1 MKKSPINTAL
11 LASIAAGAALKT
23 SPSSS
28 DSSEI
33 PLSLID
39 PNPHQPRMGYD
50 PIIVRERADSIEKH
64 GLLQPIT
71 LRYEGARY
79 TIVAGHTRFEAHKLL
94 GRDTIRANIIEAT
107 DDDLAVLAMIENVQ
121 RTDLH
126 PIEIHI
132 AISREPFA
140 SMVDEELAQILGFS
154 NVTKVRNIRSMS
166 RLVHEVR
173 EHLIEHRPRI
183 GVDLLVELQKYPEQY
198 QMGEYN
204 RILSGDANRASL
216 RETLQALNQAQGMI
230 KARETAQKPIQ
241 PFKRDD
247 EGYHIECGKLPKKSR
262 ESFEKDLFDLM
273 VRHGIRPSTTPP

>member
-1 MKKSPINTAL
+1 MKKTINPAL

-23 SPSSS
+23 SSPS

-39 PNPHQPRMGYD
+39 PNPHQPRMNYD
-50 PIIVRERADSIEKH
+50 PVVVRERADSIEKH

-71 LRYEGARY
+71 LRFEGARY
-79 TIVAGHTRFEAHKLL
+79 TIVAGHTRFEAHKLI

-126 PIEIHI
+126 PIEIQI
-132 AISREPFA
+132 ALSREPFA
-140 SMVDEELAQILGFS
+140 SMNDEEIAQILGFS
-154 NVTKVRNIRSMS
+154 NVTKVRNIRSIS
-166 RLVHEVR
+166 RLVQEVR
-173 EHLIEHRPRI
+173 DHLIEHRPSI
-183 GVDLLVELQKYPEQY
+183 GVDLLVELQKYPEQH
-198 QMGEYN
+198 QIGEYH

-216 RETLQALNQAQGMI
+216 RETLRLWNQAQER
-230 KARETAQKPIQ
+230 KEEKERAQKPIQ
-241 PFKRDD
+241 PFKIDSD
-247 EGYHIECGKLPKKSR
+247 GYHIECGKLPKKSR
-262 ESFEKDLFDLM
+262 ESFEKDLLDLM

>member
-11 LASIAAGAALKT
+11 LATIAAGAALKT
-23 SPSSS
+23 SPSPS

-39 PNPHQPRMGYD
+39 PNPHQPRMSYD
-50 PIIVRERADSIEKH
+50 PVVVRERADSIEKH

-71 LRYEGARY
+71 LRFEGTRY

-140 SMVDEELAQILGFS
+140 SMRDEEVAQILGFS

-166 RLVHEVR
+166 RLVQEVR
-173 EHLIEHRPRI
+173 DHLIEHRPSI
-183 GVDLLVELQKYPEQY
+183 GVDLLVELQKYPERFQLDVY
-198 QMGEYN
+198 HEILRGEK
-204 RILSGDANRASL
+204 NRADLRATLSL
-216 RETLQALNQAQGMI
+216 WNKTQAE
-230 KARETAQKPIQ
+230 KAKRAEAQKPIQ
-241 PFKRDD
+241 PFKVDH

-262 ESFEKDLFDLM
+262 AEFEKDLLDLM